1 MKALLDT
8 HCWLWWLTEPEKLSD
23 KVIGIIESPDN
34 DIFIS
39 SASSWEIA
47 IKYASGKLPLPEKP
61 EYYVMSRL
69 QRDGF
74 MSLKIEHIH
83 ALKAG
88 ALPPHH
94 NDPFDRM
101 IIAQA
106 QVEKVP
112 IITSDKKFS
121 MYEVELIQAR

>member
-8 HCWLWWLTEPEKLSD
+8 HCWLWWLTE
-23 KVIGIIESPDN
+23 
-34 DIFIS
+34 
-39 SASSWEIA
+39 
-47 IKYASGKLPLPEKP
+47 PEKP

-88 ALPPHH
+88 ALPLHH

-101 IIAQA
+101 LIAQA
-106 QVEKVP
+106 QVEKLP
-112 IITSDKKFS
+112 TITSDKKFS
-121 MYEVELIQAR
+121 MYDVQLIQAR

>member
-1 MKALLDT
+1 MKVLLDT
-8 HCWLWWLTEPEKLSD
+8 RCWLWWLTEPEKLSD
-23 KVIGIIESPDN
+23 NIVRMIESPDN
-34 DIFIS
+34 QVFIS
-39 SASSWEIA
+39 VASSWEIA
-47 IKYASGKLPLPEKP
+47 VKYAIGKLSLPEKP

-69 QRDGF
+69 QRDSF
-74 MSLKIEHIH
+74 MSLKIEHVH

-88 ALPPHH
+88 SLPLHH

-101 IIAQA
+101 LIAQS
-106 QVEKVP
+106 QVEKIP